1 MNSESQL
8 QHKSEKNTHALNE
21 TCSMTLFCFDLVFF
35 CCLMYSVL
43 DLRPSEVSLCME
55 TAFLYLTGKEKCKY
69 LNERKGKKEFVHVV
83 LSSVNL

>member
-35 CCLMYSVL
+35 FVA
-43 DLRPSEVSLCME
+43 LC
-55 TAFLYLTGKEKCKY
+55 TVY
-69 LNERKGKKEFVHVV
+69 
-83 LSSVNL
+83 